1 MSYLAE
7 LHAAHKARQLRFQK
21 PAQKP
26 TKLLRK
32 PTVRIIVGMTAS
44 FYDLPA
50 RTLKNSFSKKVVR
63 CRYLA
68 YYICK
73 HVLKFSHKKIS
84 LILKVNTNIITIF
97 NEMLLSDPLLVLDLQ
112 TMKGKINFKFSLK
125 LI

>member
-21 PAQKP
+21 AGQR
-26 TKLLRK
+26 TKKVLIK
-32 PTVRIIVGMTAS
+32 PTVRNIVGMIAS

-73 HVLKFSHKKIS
+73 HVLKFSHKQIS

-97 NEMLLSDPLLVLDLQ
+97 NEMLSNDPLLVLDLK
-112 TMKGKINFKFSLK
+112 TMKGKINFKFK
-125 LI
+125 CNYV